1 MNIMRLII
9 ALIIILSI
17 SNILIMS
24 VLERTGEI
32 GTLMSIG
39 LKRHNVLLLFVSEG
53 LLLGIFGGLLGATVG
68 VVLALVISSVGIPM
82 PPPPGMDA
90 GYTGEILLTWP
101 LVIGTLILALLTTLL
116 GSLYPAWKASN
127 MKIVDALRYNR

>member
-1 MNIMRLII
+1 MGVVRFII

-32 GTLMSIG
+32 GTLMAIG
-39 LKRHNVLLLFVSEG
+39 LKRRNIMYLFVNEG
-53 LLLGIFGGLLGATVG
+53 LLLGIIGGALGVAIGSLLATV
-68 VVLALVISSVGIPM
+68 LSAVGIPM
-82 PPPPGMDA
+82 PPPPGMET
-90 GYTGEILLTWP
+90 GYIGEILLSWP
-101 LVIGTLILALLTTLL
+101 LVAGAMVLAVLTTLV

-127 MKIVDALRYNR
+127 MQIVDALRYSR